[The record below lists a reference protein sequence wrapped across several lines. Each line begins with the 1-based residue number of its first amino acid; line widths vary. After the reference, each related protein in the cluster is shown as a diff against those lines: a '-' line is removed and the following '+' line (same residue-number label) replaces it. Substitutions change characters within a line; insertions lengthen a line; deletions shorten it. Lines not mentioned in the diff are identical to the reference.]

1 MIIDNKT
8 GYTQSY
14 NKDSYNAILLTMFV
28 QRLKNIGHLLIA
40 IFANSYYR
48 FPSKEIRVIGITG
61 TDGKTTTA
69 NLIYHI
75 LSSSGKKT
83 SIVSTVSAVIGTH
96 EYDTG
101 FHVTTPSSFDVQK
114 YLRQAVSDGSEYF
127 ILETTSHA
135 LDQNRVFGVEFDL
148 AVITNITHEHL
159 HYHGT
164 FDNYVQSKSRL
175 MHLSKKTFI
184 NKDDSSYES
193 LLKYVGKS
201 HVETYGIESGADH
214 SIDISKLIGM
224 PLARFNIYNYLAAY
238 LICKESGL
246 LDSEIID
253 HMRTF
258 TLPAGRLE
266 VVYQKEF
273 TVIVDF
279 AHTPN
284 ALHEALSSIRST
296 FVSNGRLIHVF
307 GAAAF
312 RDDEKRAPMGRA
324 SAKYSDLVIITEED
338 YRTEDPFDIASQ
350 ISKGLDEAGF
360 QRVDQDVFGKGTKQ
374 YTVIINRQEAVARA
388 CKVARKGDV
397 IVLTGKGHEM
407 SLNRNGKEH
416 HWNDKE
422 SVLQILKK
430 S

>member
-1 MIIDNKT
+1 
-8 GYTQSY
+8 
-14 NKDSYNAILLTMFV
+14 MFV
-28 QRLKNIGHLLIA
+28 QRIKNIGHMMIA
-40 IFANSYYR
+40 ILANIYYR
-48 FPSKEIRVIGITG
+48 FPSREITVIGITG

-75 LSSSGKKT
+75 LKSAGKRV
-83 SIVSTVSAVIGTH
+83 SIISTVSAVIGSQVH
-96 EYDTG
+96 DTG

-135 LDQNRVFGVEFDL
+135 LDQYRVYGVEFDL

-164 FDNYVQSKSRL
+164 FDKYVQSKSRL
-175 MHLSKKTFI
+175 MQWSKKTFI

-201 HVETYGIESGADH
+201 HIETYGIKESADH
-214 SIDISKLIGM
+214 SIDISKKIGM
-224 PLARFNIYNYLAAY
+224 PLARFNIYNYLVAY
-238 LICKESGL
+238 LICKELGL
-246 LDSEIID
+246 QDSEVID

-266 VVYQKEF
+266 VVFQKEF

-284 ALHEALSSIRST
+284 ALYEALSSIRST
-296 FVSNGRLIHVF
+296 YVSNGRLIHVF

-312 RDDEKRAPMGRA
+312 RDDEKRAPMGRE
-324 SAKYSDLVIITEED
+324 SATYADLTILTEED
-338 YRTEDPFDIASQ
+338 YRTEDPQDIAMQ
-350 ISKGLDEAGF
+350 IAKGLEQEGF
-360 QRVDQDVFGKGTKQ
+360 QKVNQDVFGTKTKQ
-374 YTVIINRQEAVARA
+374 YTIIIDRQEAIAKACEVA
-388 CKVARKGDV
+388 KEGDV

-407 SLNRNGKEH
+407 SLNRNGKEY

-422 SVLQILKK
+422 SVLQFLKE